1 MEWGGERGWENID
14 SNMDGFIALCSVL
27 GKIRTVRLAKC
38 GLGGASAAE
47 LEKMVV
53 SPRSSS
59 ITESIDLSGCAID
72 PTATAQ
78 LLSAASETS
87 RLRLRNAQVLA
98 FSAAL
103 HERLGADCVIQCNDL
118 IVDVWRKVAEGVR
131 ARHGHEG
138 MCSQLAS
145 HQPWYEMRVRGL
157 IAEGVPGQ

>member
-1 MEWGGERGWENID
+1 
-14 SNMDGFIALCSVL
+14 
-27 GKIRTVRLAKC
+27 
-38 GLGGASAAE
+38 
-47 LEKMVV
+47 MVV

-103 HERLGADCVIQCNDL
+103 HDRLGADCVIQCNDL